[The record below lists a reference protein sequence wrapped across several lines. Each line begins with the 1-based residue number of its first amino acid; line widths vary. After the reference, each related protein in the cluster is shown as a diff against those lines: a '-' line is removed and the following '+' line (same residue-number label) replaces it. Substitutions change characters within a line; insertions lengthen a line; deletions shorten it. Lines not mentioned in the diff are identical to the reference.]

1 MEYFQVLLPLA
12 IILVISKIFGKI
24 CVRIGIPQVIGLIAA
39 GILVSVVEYI
49 PGPMQDFFASGSPAL
64 TGLGFFAKIGVVLI
78 MFNAGLDI
86 NVKQIKSVG
95 LPATIITLAGVFVP
109 MILGFIAAC
118 LIRNGTMIGLTHDQY
133 FTNLFYGVI
142 MTATSVSV
150 TVATLQELG
159 KLTSK
164 VGTTVVTAA
173 ILDDIVGIIVL
184 SVVIGMSGK
193 EDGEAE
199 SPWIVLLKTVL
210 FFIAAVFVGWLA
222 RKIFAAVERKFPHH
236 RLLPVMSV
244 ALCFFFAY
252 AAEKVFGVADI
263 TGAFVAG
270 MVLSSNP
277 EANYI
282 ERRSEIMGYMM
293 FTPVFFANIAIANKF
308 SLPDMNMLIFGLVFV
323 VVALLG
329 KVIGCGGTALLC
341 KYSKKDSFR
350 VGIGM
355 MARAEVAL
363 VCAQKGVDA
372 GLIHADIMPFILL
385 LIVVSSL
392 VTPILLKASY
402 KEDKKK
408 IDMAAAAVLA
418 ENAAKKK
425 EN

>member
-1 MEYFQVLLPLA
+1 
-12 IILVISKIFGKI
+12 
-24 CVRIGIPQVIGLIAA
+24 
-39 GILVSVVEYI
+39 
-49 PGPMQDFFASGSPAL
+49 
-64 TGLGFFAKIGVVLI
+64 
-78 MFNAGLDI
+78 
-86 NVKQIKSVG
+86 
-95 LPATIITLAGVFVP
+95 
-109 MILGFIAAC
+109 
-118 LIRNGTMIGLTHDQY
+118 
-133 FTNLFYGVI
+133 
-142 MTATSVSV
+142 
-150 TVATLQELG
+150 
-159 KLTSK
+159 
-164 VGTTVVTAA
+164 
-173 ILDDIVGIIVL
+173 
-184 SVVIGMSGK
+184 
-193 EDGEAE
+193 
-199 SPWIVLLKTVL
+199 
-210 FFIAAVFVGWLA
+210 
-222 RKIFAAVERKFPHH
+222 
-236 RLLPVMSV
+236 MSV

>member
-95 LPATIITLAGVFVP
+95 LPATIITMAGVFVP
-109 MILGFIAAC
+109 MILGFITAC
-118 LIRNGTMIGLTHDQY
+118 LIRNGTLFGLTHDEY

-193 EDGEAE
+193 ESGGETE

-210 FFIAAVFVGWLA
+210 FFVAAILVGWLA
-222 RKIFAAVERKFPHH
+222 RKIFGAVERKFPHH
-236 RLLPVMSV
+236 RLLPVLSV

-252 AAEKVFGVADI
+252 AAEKFFGVADI

-308 SLPDMNMLIFGLVFV
+308 SLPDMNMLIFGLAFV

-341 KYSKKDSFR
+341 KYNKKDAFR

-392 VTPILLKASY
+392 VTPLLLKASY

-408 IDMAAAAVLA
+408 IDMAAATVLA
-418 ENAAKKK
+418 EKKK
-425 EN
+425 GS